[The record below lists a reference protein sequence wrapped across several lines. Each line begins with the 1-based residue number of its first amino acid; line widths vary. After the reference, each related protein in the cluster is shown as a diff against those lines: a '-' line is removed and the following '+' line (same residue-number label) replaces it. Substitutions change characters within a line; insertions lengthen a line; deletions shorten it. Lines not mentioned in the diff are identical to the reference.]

1 MANDTRGVFRLR
13 TLRRENVEGD
23 GVPLDDVWVNPEYG
37 VPFSYFAGGR
47 AGSTYYSI
55 VDKLQFGSD
64 SIARSPSANLDFES
78 DTRNPVASSTDAYWI
93 SGQATSSQWKSNT
106 SKTTYSTDTTA
117 ASTNY
122 PMAPSPWGAENGF
135 EQLGA
140 TATET
145 TGYVGGGYPTP
156 SQHPVTQLWK
166 LTFSTDGFSQLPAFP
181 QYQMHT
187 GDALGNQTHG
197 YWSGGTQ
204 VPSGTSSGSTGH
216 GAHTIVARFTY
227 STDTHSNVATLPAP
241 RKTVSASGNATEGY
255 IYGGS
260 NGPAW
265 TSTAIKLTYATD
277 TTSLNPSNLTEY
289 PRSDT
294 TRASGN
300 SSYGYGVGAGNPTSQ
315 SNVFK
320 FDYSTGTQSS
330 PASLKVMVILVNF
343 LKKDG
348 KMVHQ

>member
-1 MANDTRGVFRLR
+1 MADTNRNIFSLSEYSDNTIAG
-13 TLRRENVEGD
+13 EGISVD
-23 GVPLDDVWVNPEYG
+23 SVYVSPPYG

-78 DTRNPVASSTDAYWI
+78 DTRNPVASSTAAYWI
-93 SGQATSSQWKSNT
+93 SGQTTSSQWKSNT

-122 PMAPSPWGAENGF
+122 PMAPSPWGQALGW
-135 EQLGA
+135 EQLGS

-145 TGYVGGGYPTP
+145 AGYIGGGYPTP
-156 SQHPVTQLWK
+156 SQHPITELWK

-241 RKTVSASGNATEGY
+241 RKTVAASGNATEGY

-260 NGPAW
+260 SGPAW
-265 TSTAIKLTYATD
+265 TSTAIKICLLY
-277 TTSLNPSNLTEY
+277 TSDAADDS
-289 PRSDT
+289 
-294 TRASGN
+294 
-300 SSYGYGVGAGNPTSQ
+300 
-315 SNVFK
+315 
-320 FDYSTGTQSS
+320 
-330 PASLKVMVILVNF
+330 
-343 LKKDG
+343 
-348 KMVHQ
+348 